1 MAISISGRVVKA
13 RPKSELRRVENRK
26 ETKQLVSKYN
36 HIRVQF
42 SDGADRHFLFTDKQL
57 RRAALLAKSK
67 FKEPHK
73 VSWVKEFWYDG
84 VFDVKTSEVKQDIKE
99 NLLPSWAGRHNHI
112 RVNLKDKDI
121 HLLLSD
127 SAVRSS
133 LNRAQK
139 ELIHLPKVSWLSD
152 HFEGMSWE
160 NMVKPEQEKAQKT
173 SVLQKT
179 VTL

>member
-13 RPKSELRRVENRK
+13 RPKSELRRVESRK

-42 SDGADRHFLFTDKQL
+42 ADGADRHFLLTDKQIK
-57 RRAALLAKSK
+57 RAIMLAKSK
-67 FKEPHK
+67 FTEPHK
-73 VSWVKEFWYDG
+73 TSWVREFWYDG
-84 VFDVKTSEVKQDIKE
+84 VFDVKTSEVKQDIKKYG
-99 NLLPSWAGRHNHI
+99 LPSLASRYNHI
-112 RVNLKDKDI
+112 RVSLRDKDI
-121 HLLLSD
+121 HLLLAD

-139 ELIHLPKVSWLSD
+139 ELSHLPKVSWLSD
-152 HFEGMSWE
+152 NFEGMSWE
-160 NMVKPEQEKAQKT
+160 SMVKSEQEKVPKI

-179 VTL
+179 VAL